1 MRTFRLIG
9 MTLLMVMLTV
19 NFTACSDDDDDNE
32 DSFYEDEDLEENDL
46 ANDNLEN
53 DFDIDE

>member
-1 MRTFRLIG
+1 MFLILIS
-9 MTLLMVMLTV
+9 MSIREWLAEQKNNELY
-19 NFTACSDDDDDNE
+19 DDE